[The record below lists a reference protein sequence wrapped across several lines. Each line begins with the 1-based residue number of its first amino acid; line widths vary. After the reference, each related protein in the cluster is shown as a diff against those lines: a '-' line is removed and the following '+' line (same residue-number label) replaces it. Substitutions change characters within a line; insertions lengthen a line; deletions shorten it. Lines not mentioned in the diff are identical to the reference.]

1 MAWESIAAR
10 KRQALKDS
18 IPAEWVIP
26 ADLLPLDN
34 QADVVSFY
42 RQSGFFTREEREIT
56 ATIATKILD
65 NLSSGLW
72 TSEQVTRAFCKTAA
86 AAQQL
91 VHIFEAKDKKML
103 ITA

>member
-26 ADLLPLDN
+26 ADVLPAND
-34 QADVVSFY
+34 QGDVVSFY
-42 RQSGFFTREEREIT
+42 RESAFFTSEEREIT
-56 ATIATKILD
+56 STTAAKILA

-72 TSEQVTRAFCKTAA
+72 TAEEVTRAVCKAA
-86 AAQQL
+86 GAAQQL
-91 VHIFEAKDKKML
+91 VRASRIQLEQC
-103 ITA
+103 